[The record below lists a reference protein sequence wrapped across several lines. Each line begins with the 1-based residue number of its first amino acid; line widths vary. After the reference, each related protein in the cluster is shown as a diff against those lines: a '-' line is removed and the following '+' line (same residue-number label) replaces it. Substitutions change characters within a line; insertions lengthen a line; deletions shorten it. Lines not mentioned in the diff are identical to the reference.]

1 MKKGSKAFHLHH
13 LRLAGQWSS
22 GGTGKAL
29 DLISTPFSSGLT
41 PKQGRENYQE
51 IDLLELAEGFE
62 RDHTKMRLQDSVRV
76 A

>member
-1 MKKGSKAFHLHH
+1 MVKWWDWESFRSDICFVLF
-13 LRLAGQWSS
+13 W
-22 GGTGKAL
+22 L
-29 DLISTPFSSGLT
+29 D